1 MKRKREQDEF
11 IDQAIEQAPPAP
23 QPVSVP
29 PQAQAATVPIDP
41 LTPPQPGMVPIGWM
55 WPQQSAV
62 AQAMDTGDVEM
73 AGLAPDGSAIEPA
86 EDMGLGEDEDMYT
99 DEEKKVIEEYRKWK
113 KNSIKEKKLKE
124 DEEDLEMD
132 PIMPD
137 NVTLAEPPIEGED
150 LGDLDVPI
158 EGEDLDAPIEDDFM
172 DELGEIVI
180 DINDLFEDLGGDI
193 ESFMPED
200 EVVEDDLDLPI
211 DEVDD
216 VVEEDVVVE
225 EEPLEEKKT
234 TPKASRKKEE
244 IKYPA
249 GDPQRKDVDD
259 PTEFIRTK
267 EAMERRRE
275 LVQKLRRRREMDAQK
290 IAADA
295 TQDPDEADKEIGYD
309 SVQSVIDKIGES
321 RIKQFKQQEAYDKK
335 FLERYEEKKQLN
347 WKKLLEN
354 GLLG

>member
-1 MKRKREQDEF
+1 MKRKREDI
-11 IDQAIEQAPPAP
+11 IDQAIEQTPAAP
-23 QPVSVP
+23 QPVSIP
-29 PQAQAATVPIDP
+29 QAATVPIDP

-55 WPQQSAV
+55 WPQQGAV

-73 AGLAPDGSAIEPA
+73 GGLAPDGGVIEPDTMGE
-86 EDMGLGEDEDMYT
+86 EDMFT

-113 KNSIKEKKLKE
+113 KNPIKERKLKE
-124 DEEDLEMD
+124 EDEDLEME
-132 PIMPD
+132 PTMPEE
-137 NVTLAEPPIEGED
+137 VELTEPPVEGDFDDE
-150 LGDLDVPI
+150 LLD
-158 EGEDLDAPIEDDFM
+158 DDFM
-172 DELGEIVI
+172 EELGEIVI
-180 DINDLFEDLGGDI
+180 DINDLFADLGGDL

-200 EVVEDDLDLPI
+200 EMAEDDLDLP
-211 DEVDD
+211 
-216 VVEEDVVVE
+216 VEEIDGAE
-225 EEPLEEKKT
+225 EEVELDGLAEKR
-234 TPKASRKKEE
+234 ARRRKEVLQEYRKRQEA

-249 GDPQRKDVDD
+249 GDIRREEED
-259 PTEFIRTK
+259 PSELVRTR
-267 EAMERRRE
+267 EAQERRRE
-275 LVQKLRRRREMDAQK
+275 LVQKLRRKREMDAQE

-295 TQDPDEADKEIGYD
+295 TQDPDVLDKEAGFD